1 MYDQFYGFTGRPFQL
16 TPDPN
21 FYFESGTHRKAMS
34 YLGYGLAQGEGFI
47 VITGDVGAGK
57 TTLVG
62 HLMNTIDPN
71 RLTAVKLVS
80 TQVEGDDLLR
90 LVAEQFGLDW
100 EGESKAELL
109 RSMEQYLREQAR
121 AGRRTLLIV
130 DEGQNLA
137 ISALEELRMLSN
149 FQLGGH
155 SLLQIFLLG
164 QPEFRQTL
172 FHSPQLEQ
180 LRQRV
185 IATHHLD
192 PMEPEEVEPYILHRL
207 GKVGWTGNPSFSPD
221 AFEEIFDYSE
231 GVPRKLNV
239 LVSRILLFGAVE
251 QQHRITAQHV
261 RDVVAEIEADRGI
274 DAKTLAPPAPLE
286 PAFAAPAP
294 APAAFAPAPVASL
307 AAMATPAP
315 KPEPIWVEAEVD
327 EEPFD
332 LVEAFVEPEPE
343 AEPVVEPVVV
353 DVEPEVEPAP
363 FAAPVAEAEAP
374 LEWPAAVVAEP
385 VAEPE
390 EESVEAAPPPFAAPV
405 EEAPIL
411 GLERLSMRAAL
422 EEVDILPPSHGATS
436 FVEARSLVAEQL
448 GLAPAAPA
456 ELEAVVEAEPVAQ
469 APRFTIAPDP
479 DWVAIEPEAQ
489 VFAPAEAFA
498 DPAPVEAKIEADGEI
513 EPEVQAETDAPV
525 AAPIDDED
533 LVALQRQIAG
543 LEARIAEQ
551 DVALRRVLDL
561 LIDWVERDPANAPDP
576 TLSQT
581 WAA

>member
-16 TPDPN
+16 TPDPA

-90 LVAEQFGLDW
+90 LVAEQFGMEW
-100 EGESKAELL
+100 EGQSKAELL
-109 RSMEQYLREQAR
+109 RAIEQYLRDQAR

-172 FHSPQLEQ
+172 FHSPALEQ

-207 GKVGWTGNPSFSPD
+207 GKVGWTGDPSFAPE
-221 AFEEIFDYSE
+221 AFELIFDHSG

-239 LVSRILLFGAVE
+239 LVSRLLLFGAVE
-251 QQHRITAQHV
+251 ELHRISAQHV
-261 RDVVAEIEADRGI
+261 RNVIAEVEADRGI
-274 DAKTLAPPAPLE
+274 DETSLAPLPVEAVVAQAALVDAPRPDAPRAEVPDVAPPAEAPRVEAVAVETARAEPPLE
-286 PAFAAPAP
+286 W
-294 APAAFAPAPVASL
+294 PVRTAV
-307 AAMATPAP
+307 
-315 KPEPIWVEAEVD
+315 PES
-327 EEPFD
+327 
-332 LVEAFVEPEPE
+332 
-343 AEPVVEPVVV
+343 
-353 DVEPEVEPAP
+353 PAP
-363 FAAPVAEAEAP
+363 FAVPV
-374 LEWPAAVVAEP
+374 
-385 VAEPE
+385 PE
-390 EESVEAAPPPFAAPV
+390 S
-405 EEAPIL
+405 
-411 GLERLSMRAAL
+411 
-422 EEVDILPPSHGATS
+422 
-436 FVEARSLVAEQL
+436 
-448 GLAPAAPA
+448 APAAPEADVLELVPEVAAETAAAAPPSAAGEARVA
-456 ELEAVVEAEPVAQ
+456 ELQ
-469 APRFTIAPDP
+469 H
-479 DWVAIEPEAQ
+479 
-489 VFAPAEAFA
+489 
-498 DPAPVEAKIEADGEI
+498 
-513 EPEVQAETDAPV
+513 
-525 AAPIDDED
+525 
-533 LVALQRQIAG
+533 QIAA
-543 LEARIAEQ
+543 LEARLVEQ
-551 DVALRRVLDL
+551 DAALRRVLDL
-561 LIDWVERDPANAPDP
+561 LIEWVERDPDNAPNP
-576 TLSQT
+576 AVSQT

>member
-90 LVAEQFGLDW
+90 LVAEQFGIEW
-100 EGESKAELL
+100 EEQSKAELL

-121 AGRRTLLIV
+121 AGKRTLLIV

-172 FHSPQLEQ
+172 FHSPTLEQ

-239 LVSRILLFGAVE
+239 LVSRLLLYGAVE
-251 QQHRITAQHV
+251 QMTRITAQNV
-261 RDVVAEIEADRGI
+261 RSVVAEIEADRGI
-274 DAKTLAPPAPLE
+274 DASTLAPLPVEEVVAAAAAAVAP
-286 PAFAAPAP
+286 
-294 APAAFAPAPVASL
+294 
-307 AAMATPAP
+307 T
-315 KPEPIWVEAEVD
+315 
-327 EEPFD
+327 
-332 LVEAFVEPEPE
+332 
-343 AEPVVEPVVV
+343 
-353 DVEPEVEPAP
+353 PAP
-363 FAAPVAEAEAP
+363 FAAPTPANETT
-374 LEWPAAVVAEP
+374 LEWPQRAADGRP
-385 VAEPE
+385 PLAEPE
-390 EESVEAAPPPFAAPV
+390 QAVMLTPPDPSADEVLARMAAAD
-405 EEAPIL
+405 
-411 GLERLSMRAAL
+411 G
-422 EEVDILPPSHGATS
+422 G
-436 FVEARSLVAEQL
+436 
-448 GLAPAAPA
+448 APAAPA
-456 ELEAVVEAEPVAQ
+456 IDPEQLAALEA
-469 APRFTIAPDP
+469 
-479 DWVAIEPEAQ
+479 
-489 VFAPAEAFA
+489 
-498 DPAPVEAKIEADGEI
+498 
-513 EPEVQAETDAPV
+513 
-525 AAPIDDED
+525 
-533 LVALQRQIAG
+533 QIAS
-543 LEARIAEQ
+543 LETRLVEQ
-551 DVALRRVLDL
+551 DAALRRVLDL
-561 LIDWVERDPANAPDP
+561 LIEWVERDPENAPNP
-576 TLSQT
+576 ATSRT

>member
-16 TPDPN
+16 TPDPH

-90 LVAEQFGLDW
+90 LVAEQFGIEW
-100 EGESKAELL
+100 EGQSKAELL

-121 AGRRTLLIV
+121 AGKRTLLIV

-172 FHSPQLEQ
+172 FHSPTLEQ

-207 GKVGWTGNPSFSPD
+207 RKVGWTGNPSFSPD

-239 LVSRILLFGAVE
+239 LVSRLLLYGAVE
-251 QQHRITAQHV
+251 QMTRITAQNV
-261 RDVVAEIEADRGI
+261 RSVVAEIEADRGI
-274 DAKTLAPPAPLE
+274 DTATLAPLPVDEVVAAAAAAVAP
-286 PAFAAPAP
+286 
-294 APAAFAPAPVASL
+294 
-307 AAMATPAP
+307 TPAP
-315 KPEPIWVEAEVD
+315 FATPTPANEASLEWPQRAAQRAAD
-327 EEPFD
+327 
-332 LVEAFVEPEPE
+332 A
-343 AEPVVEPVVV
+343 
-353 DVEPEVEPAP
+353 PAP
-363 FAAPVAEAEAP
+363 FAAPASSAP
-374 LEWPAAVVAEP
+374 VSTMTP
-385 VAEPE
+385 PE
-390 EESVEAAPPPFAAPV
+390 TAQADGDIFDLASETAVEASAPV
-405 EEAPIL
+405 
-411 GLERLSMRAAL
+411 
-422 EEVDILPPSHGATS
+422 
-436 FVEARSLVAEQL
+436 
-448 GLAPAAPA
+448 PAAPA
-456 ELEAVVEAEPVAQ
+456 V
-469 APRFTIAPDP
+469 DP
-479 DWVAIEPEAQ
+479 EQLA
-489 VFAPAEAFA
+489 
-498 DPAPVEAKIEADGEI
+498 
-513 EPEVQAETDAPV
+513 
-525 AAPIDDED
+525 
-533 LVALQRQIAG
+533 ALQAQIAS
-543 LEARIAEQ
+543 LEERLVEQ
-551 DVALRRVLDL
+551 DAALRRVLDL
-561 LIDWVERDPANAPDP
+561 LIEWVERDPENAPNP
-576 TLSQT
+576 ANSRT

>member
-16 TPDPN
+16 TPDPH

-90 LVAEQFGLDW
+90 LVAEQFGLEW
-100 EGESKAELL
+100 EGQSKAELL

-121 AGRRTLLIV
+121 AGKRTLLIV

-172 FHSPQLEQ
+172 FHSPTLEQ

-192 PMEPEEVEPYILHRL
+192 PMDPEEVEPYILHRL
-207 GKVGWTGNPSFSPD
+207 GKVGWMGDPSFSPD
-221 AFEEIFDYSE
+221 AFEAIFDYCE

-239 LVSRILLFGAVE
+239 LVSRLLLYGAVE
-251 QQHRITAQHV
+251 EMHRITGQQV
-261 RDVVAEIEADRGI
+261 RSVVAEIEADRGI
-274 DAKTLAPPAPLE
+274 DEAALAPLPVDQIVA
-286 PAFAAPAP
+286 AAAAAAAPTA
-294 APAAFAPAPVASL
+294 
-307 AAMATPAP
+307 
-315 KPEPIWVEAEVD
+315 
-327 EEPFD
+327 
-332 LVEAFVEPEPE
+332 
-343 AEPVVEPVVV
+343 
-353 DVEPEVEPAP
+353 AP
-363 FAAPVAEAEAP
+363 FAAPVEAP
-374 LEWPAAVVAEP
+374 VAWPQAAAPVEAVAER
-385 VAEPE
+385 
-390 EESVEAAPPPFAAPV
+390 PPFAAPAAPEPAIAPAPV
-405 EEAPIL
+405 AEAGDVLEPAPEPAVAPAAAIDEEYLAALQQQI
-411 GLERLSMRAAL
+411 AAL
-422 EEVDILPPSHGATS
+422 ETRMV
-436 FVEARSLVAEQL
+436 
-448 GLAPAAPA
+448 
-456 ELEAVVEAEPVAQ
+456 
-469 APRFTIAPDP
+469 
-479 DWVAIEPEAQ
+479 
-489 VFAPAEAFA
+489 
-498 DPAPVEAKIEADGEI
+498 
-513 EPEVQAETDAPV
+513 
-525 AAPIDDED
+525 
-533 LVALQRQIAG
+533 
-543 LEARIAEQ
+543 EQ
-551 DVALRRVLDL
+551 DAALRRVLDL
-561 LIDWVERDPANAPDP
+561 LIEWVERDPEHAPNP
-576 TLSQT
+576 ASSQT

>member
-16 TPDPN
+16 TPDPH

-90 LVAEQFGLDW
+90 LVAEQFGIEW
-100 EGESKAELL
+100 EGQSKAELL
-109 RSMEQYLREQAR
+109 RAMEQYLREQAR
-121 AGRRTLLIV
+121 AGKRTLLIV

-172 FHSPQLEQ
+172 FHSPTLEQ

-239 LVSRILLFGAVE
+239 LVSRLLLYGAVE
-251 QQHRITAQHV
+251 QMNRITAQNV
-261 RDVVAEIEADRGI
+261 RSVVAEIEADRGI
-274 DAKTLAPPAPLE
+274 DASTLAPLPVEDVVAAAATAVAPTPAP
-286 PAFAAPAP
+286 FAAPAAANETPSEWP
-294 APAAFAPAPVASL
+294 ARA
-307 AAMATPAP
+307 
-315 KPEPIWVEAEVD
+315 
-327 EEPFD
+327 
-332 LVEAFVEPEPE
+332 
-343 AEPVVEPVVV
+343 AEP
-353 DVEPEVEPAP
+353 DDNGPAP
-363 FAAPVAEAEAP
+363 FAAPVEPAQVITLTPPAAAADAPDPTPAATEAP
-374 LEWPAAVVAEP
+374 P
-385 VAEPE
+385 
-390 EESVEAAPPPFAAPV
+390 
-405 EEAPIL
+405 
-411 GLERLSMRAAL
+411 
-422 EEVDILPPSHGATS
+422 
-436 FVEARSLVAEQL
+436 
-448 GLAPAAPA
+448 PAAPA
-456 ELEAVVEAEPVAQ
+456 IDPEHLAALEAHVASLEE
-469 APRFTIAPDP
+469 R
-479 DWVAIEPEAQ
+479 
-489 VFAPAEAFA
+489 
-498 DPAPVEAKIEADGEI
+498 
-513 EPEVQAETDAPV
+513 
-525 AAPIDDED
+525 
-533 LVALQRQIAG
+533 LV
-543 LEARIAEQ
+543 EQ
-551 DVALRRVLDL
+551 DAALRRVLDL
-561 LIDWVERDPANAPDP
+561 LIEWVERDPENAPNP
-576 TLSQT
+576 ATSRT

>member
-16 TPDPN
+16 TPDPH

-90 LVAEQFGLDW
+90 LVAEQFGIEW

-121 AGRRTLLIV
+121 AGKRTLLIV

-172 FHSPQLEQ
+172 FHSPTLEQ

-239 LVSRILLFGAVE
+239 LVSRLLLYGAVE
-251 QQHRITAQHV
+251 QMTRITAQNV
-261 RDVVAEIEADRGI
+261 RSVVAEIEADRGI
-274 DAKTLAPPAPLE
+274 DASTLAPLPVEEVVAAAAAAVAP
-286 PAFAAPAP
+286 
-294 APAAFAPAPVASL
+294 
-307 AAMATPAP
+307 T
-315 KPEPIWVEAEVD
+315 
-327 EEPFD
+327 
-332 LVEAFVEPEPE
+332 
-343 AEPVVEPVVV
+343 
-353 DVEPEVEPAP
+353 PAP
-363 FAAPVAEAEAP
+363 FAAPTAANETA
-374 LEWPAAVVAEP
+374 LEWPQRAADGRPPFAEP
-385 VAEPE
+385 VSTSPEAEVLELTPE
-390 EESVEAAPPPFAAPV
+390 PAPAIDP
-405 EEAPIL
+405 EQL
-411 GLERLSMRAAL
+411 AAL
-422 EEVDILPPSHGATS
+422 EA
-436 FVEARSLVAEQL
+436 
-448 GLAPAAPA
+448 
-456 ELEAVVEAEPVAQ
+456 
-469 APRFTIAPDP
+469 
-479 DWVAIEPEAQ
+479 
-489 VFAPAEAFA
+489 
-498 DPAPVEAKIEADGEI
+498 
-513 EPEVQAETDAPV
+513 
-525 AAPIDDED
+525 
-533 LVALQRQIAG
+533 QIAS
-543 LEARIAEQ
+543 LEARLVEQ
-551 DVALRRVLDL
+551 DAALRRVLDL
-561 LIDWVERDPANAPDP
+561 LIEWVERDPENAPNP
-576 TLSQT
+576 ATSRT

>member
-16 TPDPN
+16 TPDPA

-90 LVAEQFGLDW
+90 LVAEQFGLAW

-192 PMEPEEVEPYILHRL
+192 PMDPEEVEPYILHRL

-221 AFEEIFDYSE
+221 AFEEIFDHSE

-239 LVSRILLFGAVE
+239 LVSRLLLFGAVE
-251 QQHRITAQHV
+251 QLNRITGHHV
-261 RDVVAEIEADRGI
+261 RAVVAEVEADRGI
-274 DAKTLAPPAPLE
+274 DAATLVPPPV
-286 PAFAAPAP
+286 APAP
-294 APAAFAPAPVASL
+294 VAPPAPVASL
-307 AAMATPAP
+307 APVAVAVP
-315 KPEPIWVEAEVD
+315 
-327 EEPFD
+327 
-332 LVEAFVEPEPE
+332 EPEPE
-343 AEPVVEPVVV
+343 PEPVVEAAP
-353 DVEPEVEPAP
+353 EPAPAP
-363 FAAPVAEAEAP
+363 FAAPVEAEAP
-374 LEWPAAVVAEP
+374 LEWPARSVEP
-385 VAEPE
+385 VAAPEPE
-390 EESVEAAPPPFAAPV
+390 PSPLAPPPFAARQ
-405 EEAPIL
+405 A
-411 GLERLSMRAAL
+411 
-422 EEVDILPPSHGATS
+422 
-436 FVEARSLVAEQL
+436 
-448 GLAPAAPA
+448 
-456 ELEAVVEAEPVAQ
+456 VEAE
-469 APRFTIAPDP
+469 
-479 DWVAIEPEAQ
+479 
-489 VFAPAEAFA
+489 
-498 DPAPVEAKIEADGEI
+498 
-513 EPEVQAETDAPV
+513 
-525 AAPIDDED
+525 
-533 LVALQRQIAG
+533 
-543 LEARIAEQ
+543 
-551 DVALRRVLDL
+551 RRGGRR
-561 LIDWVERDPANAPDP
+561 EGRRPP
-576 TLSQT
+576 
-581 WAA
+581 

>member
-90 LVAEQFGLDW
+90 LVAEQFGIEW
-100 EGESKAELL
+100 EGQSKAELL
-109 RSMEQYLREQAR
+109 RAMEQYLREQAR

-172 FHSPQLEQ
+172 FHSPTLEQ

-207 GKVGWTGNPSFSPD
+207 RKVGWTGNPSFSPD

-239 LVSRILLFGAVE
+239 LVSRLLLYGAVE
-251 QQHRITAQHV
+251 QMTRITAQNV
-261 RDVVAEIEADRGI
+261 RSVVAEIEADRGI
-274 DAKTLAPPAPLE
+274 DAATLAPLPVDEVVAAAAAAVAPTPAP
-286 PAFAAPAP
+286 F
-294 APAAFAPAPVASL
+294 
-307 AAMATPAP
+307 ATPAP
-315 KPEPIWVEAEVD
+315 ANEAPLEWPQRAAQPAAD
-327 EEPFD
+327 
-332 LVEAFVEPEPE
+332 A
-343 AEPVVEPVVV
+343 
-353 DVEPEVEPAP
+353 PAP
-363 FAAPVAEAEAP
+363 FAAPAPSAQVITLTPPEPAEADDDIFDLAPETAVEAP
-374 LEWPAAVVAEP
+374 
-385 VAEPE
+385 
-390 EESVEAAPPPFAAPV
+390 
-405 EEAPIL
+405 
-411 GLERLSMRAAL
+411 
-422 EEVDILPPSHGATS
+422 
-436 FVEARSLVAEQL
+436 
-448 GLAPAAPA
+448 APAAPA
-456 ELEAVVEAEPVAQ
+456 VDPEQLAALEA
-469 APRFTIAPDP
+469 
-479 DWVAIEPEAQ
+479 
-489 VFAPAEAFA
+489 
-498 DPAPVEAKIEADGEI
+498 
-513 EPEVQAETDAPV
+513 
-525 AAPIDDED
+525 
-533 LVALQRQIAG
+533 QIAS
-543 LEARIAEQ
+543 LEERLVEQ
-551 DVALRRVLDL
+551 DAALRRVLDL
-561 LIDWVERDPANAPDP
+561 LIEWVERDPENAPNP
-576 TLSQT
+576 ANSRT

>member
-16 TPDPN
+16 TPDPH

-90 LVAEQFGLDW
+90 LVAEQFGIEW

-121 AGRRTLLIV
+121 AGKRTLLIV

-172 FHSPQLEQ
+172 FHSPTLEQ

-221 AFEEIFDYSE
+221 AFEEIFDYCE

-239 LVSRILLFGAVE
+239 LVSRLLLYGAVE
-251 QQHRITAQHV
+251 QMHRITAQNV
-261 RDVVAEIEADRGI
+261 RSVVAEIEADRGI
-274 DAKTLAPPAPLE
+274 DAATLAPLPVDQIVAAAAAAVAP
-286 PAFAAPAP
+286 
-294 APAAFAPAPVASL
+294 
-307 AAMATPAP
+307 T
-315 KPEPIWVEAEVD
+315 
-327 EEPFD
+327 
-332 LVEAFVEPEPE
+332 
-343 AEPVVEPVVV
+343 
-353 DVEPEVEPAP
+353 PAP
-363 FAAPVAEAEAP
+363 FAAPAADAP
-374 LEWPAAVVAEP
+374 LEWPQRAPEPAADGR
-385 VAEPE
+385 
-390 EESVEAAPPPFAAPV
+390 PPFAAPAEPARVINLTPSEPASEPAPEAAV
-405 EEAPIL
+405 E
-411 GLERLSMRAAL
+411 
-422 EEVDILPPSHGATS
+422 
-436 FVEARSLVAEQL
+436 
-448 GLAPAAPA
+448 APAAPA
-456 ELEAVVEAEPVAQ
+456 VDPEHLAALEQ
-469 APRFTIAPDP
+469 
-479 DWVAIEPEAQ
+479 
-489 VFAPAEAFA
+489 
-498 DPAPVEAKIEADGEI
+498 
-513 EPEVQAETDAPV
+513 
-525 AAPIDDED
+525 
-533 LVALQRQIAG
+533 QIAS
-543 LEARIAEQ
+543 LEERLVEQ
-551 DVALRRVLDL
+551 DAALRRVLDL
-561 LIDWVERDPANAPDP
+561 LIEWVERDPENAPNP
-576 TLSQT
+576 ATSRT

>member
-16 TPDPN
+16 TPDPA

-90 LVAEQFGLDW
+90 LVAEQFGIEW
-100 EGESKAELL
+100 EGQSKAELL
-109 RSMEQYLREQAR
+109 RAMEQYLREQAR

-172 FHSPQLEQ
+172 FHSPTLEQ

-221 AFEEIFDYSE
+221 SFELMYDYSE

-239 LVSRILLFGAVE
+239 LVSRLLLFGAVE
-251 QQHRITAQHV
+251 ELNRINAQHV
-261 RDVVAEIEADRGI
+261 RNVIAEIEADRGI
-274 DAKTLAPPAPLE
+274 DEASLAPLPVEEVVAQAATASAPH
-286 PAFAAPAP
+286 AAAPHEW
-294 APAAFAPAPVASL
+294 PVAS
-307 AAMATPAP
+307 
-315 KPEPIWVEAEVD
+315 AER
-327 EEPFD
+327 
-332 LVEAFVEPEPE
+332 
-343 AEPVVEPVVV
+343 
-353 DVEPEVEPAP
+353 AP
-363 FAAPVAEAEAP
+363 FAAPATDAA
-374 LEWPAAVVAEP
+374 AAVVA
-385 VAEPE
+385 
-390 EESVEAAPPPFAAPV
+390 APQDTAQFDALHAQ
-405 EEAPIL
+405 I
-411 GLERLSMRAAL
+411 SAL
-422 EEVDILPPSHGATS
+422 ET
-436 FVEARSLVAEQL
+436 
-448 GLAPAAPA
+448 
-456 ELEAVVEAEPVAQ
+456 
-469 APRFTIAPDP
+469 
-479 DWVAIEPEAQ
+479 
-489 VFAPAEAFA
+489 
-498 DPAPVEAKIEADGEI
+498 
-513 EPEVQAETDAPV
+513 
-525 AAPIDDED
+525 
-533 LVALQRQIAG
+533 
-543 LEARIAEQ
+543 RIAEQ
-551 DVALRRVLDL
+551 DEALRRVLDL
-561 LIDWVERDPANAPDP
+561 LIEWVERDPENAPNP
-576 TLSQT
+576 AKSQV

>member
-16 TPDPN
+16 TPDPS

-109 RSMEQYLREQAR
+109 RTMEQYLREQAR

-274 DAKTLAPPAPLE
+274 DARTLVQPAPE
-286 PAFAAPAP
+286 
-294 APAAFAPAPVASL
+294 PAAFAPAPAPVASL
-307 AAMATPAP
+307 ADIGAPAP
-315 KPEPIWVEAEVD
+315 KPEPLWPEAEPN
-327 EEPFD
+327 EAPFE
-332 LVEAFVEPEPE
+332 LVEAFIEPE
-343 AEPVVEPVVV
+343 AEPEVVAEPEPVA
-353 DVEPEVEPAP
+353 DYAAPEVEPAP
-363 FAAPVAEAEAP
+363 FAAPEAEAP
-374 LEWPAAVVAEP
+374 LEWPGVA
-385 VAEPE
+385 AEPE
-390 EESVEAAPPPFAAPV
+390 ADIEPEIVEAASPPFAAPA
-405 EEAPIL
+405 EPAP

-422 EEVDILPPSHGATS
+422 EEVDILPPSHASSS

-456 ELEAVVEAEPVAQ
+456 DPDPVAES
-469 APRFTIAPDP
+469 APVAEGRRFTIAPDP
-479 DWVAIEPEAQ
+479 DFI
-489 VFAPAEAFA
+489 APALAPEEDAFELAEPVVEA
-498 DPAPVEAKIEADGEI
+498 APVAAEAAG
-513 EPEVQAETDAPV
+513 ETDLPA
-525 AAPIDDED
+525 AAPIDDAH

-543 LEARIAEQ
+543 LEARLADQ
-551 DVALRRVLDL
+551 DAALRRVLDL

-576 TLSQT
+576 TQT

>member
-16 TPDPN
+16 TPDPA

-90 LVAEQFGLDW
+90 LVAEQFGIEW
-100 EGESKAELL
+100 EGQSKAELL
-109 RSMEQYLREQAR
+109 RAMEQYLREQAR

-172 FHSPQLEQ
+172 FHSPTLEQ

-221 AFEEIFDYSE
+221 SFELMYDYSE

-239 LVSRILLFGAVE
+239 LVSRLLLFGAVE
-251 QQHRITAQHV
+251 ELNRINAQHV
-261 RDVVAEIEADRGI
+261 RNVIAEIESDRGI
-274 DAKTLAPPAPLE
+274 DEASLAPLPVEEVVAHAASARAPH
-286 PAFAAPAP
+286 AAPP
-294 APAAFAPAPVASL
+294 HEWPVAS
-307 AAMATPAP
+307 
-315 KPEPIWVEAEVD
+315 AER
-327 EEPFD
+327 
-332 LVEAFVEPEPE
+332 
-343 AEPVVEPVVV
+343 
-353 DVEPEVEPAP
+353 AP
-363 FAAPVAEAEAP
+363 FAAP
-374 LEWPAAVVAEP
+374 
-385 VAEPE
+385 
-390 EESVEAAPPPFAAPV
+390 
-405 EEAPIL
+405 
-411 GLERLSMRAAL
+411 
-422 EEVDILPPSHGATS
+422 ATD
-436 FVEARSLVAEQL
+436 A
-448 GLAPAAPA
+448 AAPA
-456 ELEAVVEAEPVAQ
+456 
-469 APRFTIAPDP
+469 
-479 DWVAIEPEAQ
+479 
-489 VFAPAEAFA
+489 
-498 DPAPVEAKIEADGEI
+498 
-513 EPEVQAETDAPV
+513 V
-525 AAPIDDED
+525 AAPQDTAQFD
-533 LVALQRQIAG
+533 ALRAQISA
-543 LEARIAEQ
+543 LETRIAEQ
-551 DVALRRVLDL
+551 DEALRRVLDL
-561 LIDWVERDPANAPDP
+561 LIEWVERDPENAPNP
-576 TLSQT
+576 AKSQV

>member
-16 TPDPN
+16 TPDPH

-62 HLMNTIDPN
+62 HLMNTIDAN

-90 LVAEQFGLDW
+90 LVAEQFGIEW

-121 AGRRTLLIV
+121 AGKRTLLIV

-172 FHSPQLEQ
+172 FHSPTLEQ

-221 AFEEIFDYSE
+221 AFEEIYDYSE

-239 LVSRILLFGAVE
+239 LVSRLLLYGAVE
-251 QQHRITAQHV
+251 QMTRITAQNV
-261 RDVVAEIEADRGI
+261 RSVVAEIEADRGI
-274 DAKTLAPPAPLE
+274 DASTLAPLPVEEVVAAAASAVAP
-286 PAFAAPAP
+286 
-294 APAAFAPAPVASL
+294 
-307 AAMATPAP
+307 T
-315 KPEPIWVEAEVD
+315 
-327 EEPFD
+327 
-332 LVEAFVEPEPE
+332 
-343 AEPVVEPVVV
+343 
-353 DVEPEVEPAP
+353 PAP
-363 FAAPVAEAEAP
+363 FAAPTPANETAA
-374 LEWPAAVVAEP
+374 EWPQRVADDR
-385 VAEPE
+385 
-390 EESVEAAPPPFAAPV
+390 PPFAAPSPADAEPLELAV
-405 EEAPIL
+405 DKAPAGPAIDPEQL
-411 GLERLSMRAAL
+411 AAL
-422 EEVDILPPSHGATS
+422 E
-436 FVEARSLVAEQL
+436 
-448 GLAPAAPA
+448 
-456 ELEAVVEAEPVAQ
+456 
-469 APRFTIAPDP
+469 
-479 DWVAIEPEAQ
+479 AQ
-489 VFAPAEAFA
+489 VASLE
-498 DPAPVEAKIEADGEI
+498 ER
-513 EPEVQAETDAPV
+513 
-525 AAPIDDED
+525 
-533 LVALQRQIAG
+533 LV
-543 LEARIAEQ
+543 EQ
-551 DVALRRVLDL
+551 DAALRRVLDL
-561 LIDWVERDPANAPDP
+561 LIEWVERDPENAPNP
-576 TLSQT
+576 ATSKT

>member
-16 TPDPN
+16 TPDPH

-90 LVAEQFGLDW
+90 LVAEQFGIEW
-100 EGESKAELL
+100 EGQSKAELL

-121 AGRRTLLIV
+121 AGKRTLLIV

-172 FHSPQLEQ
+172 FHSPTLEQ

-239 LVSRILLFGAVE
+239 LVSRLLLYGAVE
-251 QQHRITAQHV
+251 QMNRITAQNV
-261 RDVVAEIEADRGI
+261 RSVVAEIEADRGI
-274 DAKTLAPPAPLE
+274 DAATLAPLPVEEVVAAAATAVAPTPAPFSGPAPANEAPLE
-286 PAFAAPAP
+286 WPRR
-294 APAAFAPAPVASL
+294 V
-307 AAMATPAP
+307 
-315 KPEPIWVEAEVD
+315 
-327 EEPFD
+327 
-332 LVEAFVEPEPE
+332 
-343 AEPVVEPVVV
+343 AEPVA
-353 DVEPEVEPAP
+353 DGPAP
-363 FAAPVAEAEAP
+363 FAAPAEAARVVTLSAPGAEEDILELAPEAVEAP
-374 LEWPAAVVAEP
+374 
-385 VAEPE
+385 
-390 EESVEAAPPPFAAPV
+390 
-405 EEAPIL
+405 
-411 GLERLSMRAAL
+411 
-422 EEVDILPPSHGATS
+422 
-436 FVEARSLVAEQL
+436 
-448 GLAPAAPA
+448 APAAPA
-456 ELEAVVEAEPVAQ
+456 V
-469 APRFTIAPDP
+469 DP
-479 DWVAIEPEAQ
+479 EHLAAL
-489 VFAPAEAFA
+489 
-498 DPAPVEAKIEADGEI
+498 
-513 EPEVQAETDAPV
+513 EVQIASLE
-525 AAPIDDED
+525 ER
-533 LVALQRQIAG
+533 LV
-543 LEARIAEQ
+543 EQ
-551 DVALRRVLDL
+551 DAALRRVLDL
-561 LIDWVERDPANAPDP
+561 LIEWVERDPDNAPNP
-576 TLSQT
+576 ATSQT

>member
-16 TPDPN
+16 TPDPH

-90 LVAEQFGLDW
+90 LVAEQFGIEW
-100 EGESKAELL
+100 EGQSKAELL
-109 RSMEQYLREQAR
+109 RAMEEYLREQAR

-172 FHSPQLEQ
+172 FHSPTLEQ

-239 LVSRILLFGAVE
+239 LVSRLLLYGAVE
-251 QQHRITAQHV
+251 QMNRITAQNV
-261 RDVVAEIEADRGI
+261 RSVVAEIEADRGL
-274 DAKTLAPPAPLE
+274 DASTLAPLPVDEIVAAAATAAAPTPAP
-286 PAFAAPAP
+286 FAAPAP
-294 APAAFAPAPVASL
+294 ANEVAPEWPQRVAAVPADGPAPYAAPAEPAEAITLTPPDDADVLEL
-307 AAMATPAP
+307 A
-315 KPEPIWVEAEVD
+315 
-327 EEPFD
+327 
-332 LVEAFVEPEPE
+332 PE
-343 AEPVVEPVVV
+343 AVEVP
-353 DVEPEVEPAP
+353 
-363 FAAPVAEAEAP
+363 
-374 LEWPAAVVAEP
+374 
-385 VAEPE
+385 
-390 EESVEAAPPPFAAPV
+390 
-405 EEAPIL
+405 
-411 GLERLSMRAAL
+411 
-422 EEVDILPPSHGATS
+422 
-436 FVEARSLVAEQL
+436 
-448 GLAPAAPA
+448 APAAPA
-456 ELEAVVEAEPVAQ
+456 VDPEHLAALEA
-469 APRFTIAPDP
+469 
-479 DWVAIEPEAQ
+479 
-489 VFAPAEAFA
+489 
-498 DPAPVEAKIEADGEI
+498 
-513 EPEVQAETDAPV
+513 
-525 AAPIDDED
+525 
-533 LVALQRQIAG
+533 QIAS
-543 LEARIAEQ
+543 LEDRLVEQ
-551 DVALRRVLDL
+551 DAALRRVLDL
-561 LIDWVERDPANAPDP
+561 LIEWVERDPENAPNP
-576 TLSQT
+576 ANSRT

>member
-16 TPDPN
+16 TPDPS

-47 VITGDVGAGK
+47 VITGDIGTGK

-90 LVAEQFGLDW
+90 LVAEQFGIEW
-100 EGESKAELL
+100 EGQSKAELL

-172 FHSPQLEQ
+172 FHTPTLEQ

-221 AFEEIFDYSE
+221 AFEAIFDYSE

-239 LVSRILLFGAVE
+239 LVSRLLLFGAVE
-251 QQHRITAQHV
+251 QLSRITAQHV
-261 RDVVAEIEADRGI
+261 REVIGEIEADRGL
-274 DAKTLAPPAPLE
+274 DQSAL
-286 PAFAAPAP
+286 AAPVEEVARAFETP
-294 APAAFAPAPVASL
+294 APAAPDARIEWPVA
-307 AAMATPAP
+307 
-315 KPEPIWVEAEVD
+315 
-327 EEPFD
+327 
-332 LVEAFVEPEPE
+332 
-343 AEPVVEPVVV
+343 
-353 DVEPEVEPAP
+353 EPEVRAGSRAP
-363 FAAPVAEAEAP
+363 FAAPASADSPLEPAPATADQPAAAAIAPALAP
-374 LEWPAAVVAEP
+374 L
-385 VAEPE
+385 
-390 EESVEAAPPPFAAPV
+390 
-405 EEAPIL
+405 
-411 GLERLSMRAAL
+411 
-422 EEVDILPPSHGATS
+422 DT
-436 FVEARSLVAEQL
+436 
-448 GLAPAAPA
+448 
-456 ELEAVVEAEPVAQ
+456 
-469 APRFTIAPDP
+469 
-479 DWVAIEPEAQ
+479 
-489 VFAPAEAFA
+489 
-498 DPAPVEAKIEADGEI
+498 GEI
-513 EPEVQAETDAPV
+513 DALK
-525 AAPIDDED
+525 E
-533 LVALQRQIAG
+533 QIAN
-543 LEARIAEQ
+543 LETRLVEQ
-551 DVALRRVLDL
+551 DAALRRVLDL
-561 LIDWVERDPANAPDP
+561 LIEWVERDPENAPNP
-576 TLSQT
+576 TKSKV

>member
-16 TPDPN
+16 TPDPH

-62 HLMNTIDPN
+62 HLMNTIDAN

-90 LVAEQFGLDW
+90 LVAEQFGIEW

-109 RSMEQYLREQAR
+109 RAMEQYLREQAR
-121 AGRRTLLIV
+121 AGKRTLLIV

-172 FHSPQLEQ
+172 FHSPTLEQ

-221 AFEEIFDYSE
+221 AFEEIYDYSE

-239 LVSRILLFGAVE
+239 LVSRLLLYGAVE
-251 QQHRITAQHV
+251 QMTRITAQNV
-261 RDVVAEIEADRGI
+261 RSVVAEIEADRGI
-274 DAKTLAPPAPLE
+274 DASTLAPLPVEEVVAAAASAVAP
-286 PAFAAPAP
+286 
-294 APAAFAPAPVASL
+294 
-307 AAMATPAP
+307 T
-315 KPEPIWVEAEVD
+315 
-327 EEPFD
+327 
-332 LVEAFVEPEPE
+332 
-343 AEPVVEPVVV
+343 
-353 DVEPEVEPAP
+353 PAP
-363 FAAPVAEAEAP
+363 FAAPTPANETTP
-374 LEWPAAVVAEP
+374 EWPQRAADGRPPFAEP
-385 VAEPE
+385 APTPPE
-390 EESVEAAPPPFAAPV
+390 ADVLDLTSEAAPAVAAIDP
-405 EEAPIL
+405 EQL
-411 GLERLSMRAAL
+411 AAL
-422 EEVDILPPSHGATS
+422 EA
-436 FVEARSLVAEQL
+436 
-448 GLAPAAPA
+448 
-456 ELEAVVEAEPVAQ
+456 
-469 APRFTIAPDP
+469 
-479 DWVAIEPEAQ
+479 
-489 VFAPAEAFA
+489 
-498 DPAPVEAKIEADGEI
+498 
-513 EPEVQAETDAPV
+513 
-525 AAPIDDED
+525 
-533 LVALQRQIAG
+533 QIAS
-543 LEARIAEQ
+543 LETRLVEQ
-551 DVALRRVLDL
+551 DAALRRVLDL
-561 LIDWVERDPANAPDP
+561 LIEWVERDPENAPNP
-576 TLSQT
+576 ATSKT

>member
-16 TPDPN
+16 TPDPA

-62 HLMNTIDPN
+62 HLMNTIDAN

-90 LVAEQFGLDW
+90 LVAEQFGIEW
-100 EGESKAELL
+100 EGQSKAELL
-109 RSMEQYLREQAR
+109 RAIEQYLREQAR

-172 FHSPQLEQ
+172 FHSPALEQ

-207 GKVGWTGNPSFSPD
+207 GKVGWTGDPSFAPE
-221 AFEEIFDYSE
+221 AFELIFDYSG

-239 LVSRILLFGAVE
+239 LVSRLLLFGAVE
-251 QQHRITAQHV
+251 ELHRISAQHV
-261 RDVVAEIEADRGI
+261 RNVIAEIEADRGI
-274 DAKTLAPPAPLE
+274 DE
-286 PAFAAPAP
+286 
-294 APAAFAPAPVASL
+294 ASL
-307 AAMATPAP
+307 APLPVEEVVAHAAAAAAPHAEVPLQWPASAAPTPAEEAGVLDLVSEAAIAVP
-315 KPEPIWVEAEVD
+315 DAPQRVVDEAEV
-327 EEPFD
+327 
-332 LVEAFVEPEPE
+332 
-343 AEPVVEPVVV
+343 
-353 DVEPEVEPAP
+353 
-363 FAAPVAEAEAP
+363 
-374 LEWPAAVVAEP
+374 
-385 VAEPE
+385 
-390 EESVEAAPPPFAAPV
+390 
-405 EEAPIL
+405 
-411 GLERLSMRAAL
+411 
-422 EEVDILPPSHGATS
+422 
-436 FVEARSLVAEQL
+436 
-448 GLAPAAPA
+448 A
-456 ELEAVVEAEPVAQ
+456 EL
-469 APRFTIAPDP
+469 R
-479 DWVAIEPEAQ
+479 
-489 VFAPAEAFA
+489 
-498 DPAPVEAKIEADGEI
+498 
-513 EPEVQAETDAPV
+513 
-525 AAPIDDED
+525 
-533 LVALQRQIAG
+533 RQIES
-543 LEARIAEQ
+543 LEARLVEQ
-551 DVALRRVLDL
+551 DAALRRVLDL
-561 LIDWVERDPANAPDP
+561 LIEWVERDPDNAPNP
-576 TLSQT
+576 ATSQT

>member
-16 TPDPN
+16 TPDPH

-90 LVAEQFGLDW
+90 LVAEQFGLEW
-100 EGESKAELL
+100 EGQSKAELL

-121 AGRRTLLIV
+121 AGKRTLLIV

-172 FHSPQLEQ
+172 FHSPSLEQ

-207 GKVGWTGNPSFSPD
+207 GKVGWTGNPSFSPE
-221 AFEEIFDYSE
+221 AFELIFDYSE

-239 LVSRILLFGAVE
+239 LVSRLLLFGAVE
-251 QQHRITAQHV
+251 ELNRIGGHHV
-261 RDVVAEIEADRGI
+261 RSVIAEIESDRGI
-274 DAKTLAPPAPLE
+274 DE
-286 PAFAAPAP
+286 
-294 APAAFAPAPVASL
+294 ASL
-307 AAMATPAP
+307 APLP
-315 KPEPIWVEAEVD
+315 VEEIVAE
-327 EEPFD
+327 
-332 LVEAFVEPEPE
+332 A
-343 AEPVVEPVVV
+343 VVV
-353 DVEPEVEPAP
+353 TAPVEWPQPAAAPESRGP
-363 FAAPVAEAEAP
+363 FAAPPVGNDEDV
-374 LEWPAAVVAEP
+374 LELVPAAAVASSLP
-385 VAEPE
+385 SGASE
-390 EESVEAAPPPFAAPV
+390 EEVTALRDR
-405 EEAPIL
+405 IT
-411 GLERLSMRAAL
+411 AL
-422 EEVDILPPSHGATS
+422 EGRL
-436 FVEARSLVAEQL
+436 
-448 GLAPAAPA
+448 
-456 ELEAVVEAEPVAQ
+456 
-469 APRFTIAPDP
+469 
-479 DWVAIEPEAQ
+479 
-489 VFAPAEAFA
+489 
-498 DPAPVEAKIEADGEI
+498 
-513 EPEVQAETDAPV
+513 
-525 AAPIDDED
+525 
-533 LVALQRQIAG
+533 
-543 LEARIAEQ
+543 AEQ

-561 LIDWVERDPANAPDP
+561 LIEWVERDPENAPNP
-576 TLSQT
+576 ATSQV

>member
-16 TPDPN
+16 TPDPH

-90 LVAEQFGLDW
+90 LVAEQFGIEW
-100 EGESKAELL
+100 EGQSKAELL
-109 RSMEQYLREQAR
+109 RAMEQYLREQAR

-172 FHSPQLEQ
+172 FHSPTLEQ

-207 GKVGWTGNPSFSPD
+207 RKVGWTGNPSFSPD

-239 LVSRILLFGAVE
+239 LVSRLLLYGAVE
-251 QQHRITAQHV
+251 QMTRITAQNV
-261 RDVVAEIEADRGI
+261 RSVVAEIEADRGI
-274 DAKTLAPPAPLE
+274 DAATLAPLPVDEVVAAAAAAVAPTPAP
-286 PAFAAPAP
+286 F
-294 APAAFAPAPVASL
+294 
-307 AAMATPAP
+307 ATPAP
-315 KPEPIWVEAEVD
+315 ANEAPLEW
-327 EEPFD
+327 PQR
-332 LVEAFVEPEPE
+332 A
-343 AEPVVEPVVV
+343 AQPVA
-353 DVEPEVEPAP
+353 DAPAP
-363 FAAPVAEAEAP
+363 FAAPAPSAQVITLTPPEPAEADDSVFELAPETAVEAP
-374 LEWPAAVVAEP
+374 
-385 VAEPE
+385 
-390 EESVEAAPPPFAAPV
+390 
-405 EEAPIL
+405 
-411 GLERLSMRAAL
+411 
-422 EEVDILPPSHGATS
+422 
-436 FVEARSLVAEQL
+436 
-448 GLAPAAPA
+448 APAAPA
-456 ELEAVVEAEPVAQ
+456 VDPEQLAALEA
-469 APRFTIAPDP
+469 
-479 DWVAIEPEAQ
+479 
-489 VFAPAEAFA
+489 
-498 DPAPVEAKIEADGEI
+498 
-513 EPEVQAETDAPV
+513 
-525 AAPIDDED
+525 
-533 LVALQRQIAG
+533 QIAS
-543 LEARIAEQ
+543 LEERLVEQ
-551 DVALRRVLDL
+551 DAALRRVLDL
-561 LIDWVERDPANAPDP
+561 LIEWVERDPENAPNP
-576 TLSQT
+576 ANSRT